1 MKTRRTLSRQP
12 LFSFIMDDDDD
23 DDDDDDASLYSHQA
37 RSARSFNK

>member
-12 LFSFIMDDDDD
+12 LFSFITDDD

>member
-12 LFSFIMDDDDD
+12 LFSFITDDDD

>member
-12 LFSFIMDDDDD
+12 LFSFITDD